1 MSSSDDYI
9 SVNYGPTNDVYDSL
23 IHADNAIGQV
33 LSELEGVINQLM
45 PTWQGISADAW
56 QAIQTGWNDQI
67 AQMNADLGN
76 NAGILS
82 EMTSNYSTTDNNL
95 ALQWQDITLS

>member
-1 MSSSDDYI
+1 MSDGLI

-23 IHADNAIGQV
+23 VHADQAIGSV
-33 LSELEGVINQLM
+33 LSELESAINPLIG
-45 PTWQGISADAW
+45 TWEGIASDAW
-56 QAIQTGWNDQI
+56 QSIQNGWNDKI
-67 AQMNADLGN
+67 AQMNQDLAS

-82 EMTSNYSTTDNNL
+82 EMTTNYSTTDNNL

>member
-1 MSSSDDYI
+1 MSDGLI

-23 IHADNAIGQV
+23 VNADQAISSV
-33 LSELEGVINQLM
+33 LSELESAINPLIG
-45 PTWQGISADAW
+45 TWEGISSDAW
-56 QAIQTGWNDQI
+56 QSIQNGWNDKI
-67 AQMNADLGN
+67 AQMNQDLVS

-82 EMTSNYSTTDNNL
+82 EMTTNYSTTDNNL